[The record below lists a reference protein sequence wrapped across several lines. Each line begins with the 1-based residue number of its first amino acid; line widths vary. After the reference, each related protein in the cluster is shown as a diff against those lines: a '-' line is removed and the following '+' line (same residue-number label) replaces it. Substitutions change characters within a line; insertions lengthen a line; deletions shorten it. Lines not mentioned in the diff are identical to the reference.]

1 MGSYHK
7 TQRQQQSNLLTL
19 KTVPSAAVH
28 QLHLE
33 MQMHHRALQAAFQQT
48 LLAPKKK
55 KNKKPT
61 ENAQANVIYSL
72 KGKEKQNS
80 NKIKKTQQQQTRNHH
95 HQKIRTED
103 TDFFL

>member
-1 MGSYHK
+1 MSSCSP
-7 TQRQQQSNLLTL
+7 TAFRNANAPQSIAGCFPTNT
-19 KTVPSAAVH
+19 PCS
-28 QLHLE
+28 Q
-33 MQMHHRALQAAFQQT
+33 
-48 LLAPKKK
+48 KKK
-55 KNKKPT
+55 KKPT